1 MTPCVRTEVVDG
13 TAFTYV
19 NGVRGTLNAEDAR
32 VLVERACT
40 LPRGARYAETGSYLG
55 CSALLIALHAPAA
68 TVWAHD
74 LWVRDWSELPTASEP
89 PPSSSD
95 YFFKFYGAVRANG
108 LENRVIPVRG
118 ESAWTLGIHAA
129 QSVAQAAT
137 RRGDARPRLRSG
149 IGGRRRGADLLRR
162 AERGRQSHTRDL
174 GNADRPRAALNWWNR
189 RTGSAI
195 TSGRARCFFLPH
207 AVLDIDLVQ
216 CGMAYCTCIG
226 MCLIL
231 WALWRLMRGSC

>member
-129 QSVAQAAT
+129 QSLDLAFLD
-137 RRGDARPRLRSG
+137 GDHSRAGLL
-149 IGGRRRGADLLRR
+149 ADLEAVWPKLRPGAEMLVHDCVPGSGAEDAVRTFCAVRNVDVR
-162 AERGRQSHTRDL
+162 AIPGTWGML
-174 GNADRPRAALNWWNR
+174 TVRAPL
-189 RTGSAI
+189 
-195 TSGRARCFFLPH
+195 
-207 AVLDIDLVQ
+207 
-216 CGMAYCTCIG
+216 
-226 MCLIL
+226 
-231 WALWRLMRGSC
+231 